1 MVNLAEK
8 VPYSVRSSHI
18 IHSDRLSN
26 RMTTKTWIDYSTG
39 IAWGTV
45 SLFVAL
51 VIAYVG
57 LLSAIYSDSISLLT
71 GMLISTLI
79 LYLGFTVVHEAGHG
93 NIAHDV
99 SWMKPIERF
108 MGWTSTLLFFIVPFG
123 LFAKTHDYHHAFTND
138 PDRDPDHWVRGDTW
152 IEASLRAL
160 TLPLNYLVLMLTRF
174 RKDPVIASTH
184 ASSIGYFITTFSIAA
199 SLVIAGYGMELLM
212 VGIIPIFLSSFILG
226 MLFDWIPHTPTRQQ
240 GRYQNT
246 RSYLFPG
253 LKFLTLGQN
262 YHHIHH
268 LYPRVSWYHY
278 QRVFNL
284 IRPALVKNNAPIEV
298 LFSRTHPGF
307 GESVYAKEPSSIDG
321 IHKLTLEVES
331 IEKLTP
337 DSVAISFAALNDKTI
352 NFKAG
357 QYVTVTK
364 LIANQAI
371 TRCYS
376 ICQAPSDGRLTIGVK
391 RVTGGQ
397 LSNYLNDDLK
407 VGDELTV
414 AGPFGD
420 FIYDPDSK
428 DNKSSLVLIA
438 AGSGITPLL
447 SIAKAAL
454 KNSTHLSREQGVHL
468 IYVNTDHNDVM
479 FHYQLAQLEGEYP
492 EKLQLTHLFS
502 RPYGANNKTQ
512 KSTYLTEDRLLALLS
527 SDSSVQAD
535 MKDCQYYIC
544 GPKGLKDTVTMTL
557 NNLQISEDQVFIE
570 EFSQTLPEPIGELHP
585 VNIVLPNGVSYQL
598 AIAENQTVLQ
608 AAQQSGIQIPH
619 ACGIGQCG
627 CCMMKIELGQA
638 NLSIENPPGLL
649 PKEQAEGLTLACLC
663 QPKSALSLSSA
674 S

>member
-1 MVNLAEK
+1 
-8 VPYSVRSSHI
+8 
-18 IHSDRLSN
+18 
-26 RMTTKTWIDYSTG
+26 
-39 IAWGTV
+39 
-45 SLFVAL
+45 
-51 VIAYVG
+51 
-57 LLSAIYSDSISLLT
+57 
-71 GMLISTLI
+71 
-79 LYLGFTVVHEAGHG
+79 
-93 NIAHDV
+93 
-99 SWMKPIERF
+99 

-152 IEASLRAL
+152 IEASLRAF

-184 ASSIGYFITTFSIAA
+184 ASSILYFIVTFSIAA
-199 SLVIAGYGMELLM
+199 SLVIAGYGIELLM

-240 GRYQNT
+240 SRYQNT

-284 IRPALVKNNAPIEV
+284 IRPTLVKNNAPIEV
-298 LFSRTHPGF
+298 LFSKTHPGF

-321 IHKLTLEVES
+321 IHKLTLDVES

-337 DSVAISFAALNDKTI
+337 SSVAISFATLNGKTI

-364 LIANQAI
+364 LIAGQAV

-376 ICQAPSDGRLTIGVK
+376 ICQAPHEGKLTIGVK
-391 RVTGGQ
+391 AVSGGL
-397 LSNYLNDDLK
+397 LSNYLNEDLK

-414 AGPFGD
+414 AGPFGE
-420 FIYDPDSK
+420 FIYPPTPKVQSQ
-428 DNKSSLVLIA
+428 SLVLIA
-438 AGSGITPLL
+438 GGSGITPLL
-447 SIAKAAL
+447 SIAKTAL
-454 KNSTHLSREQGVHL
+454 QNGSNLPTETHVHL
-468 IYVNTDHNDVM
+468 IYANTHNSDVM
-479 FHYQLAQLEGEYP
+479 FHQQLAQLQGEYP
-492 EKLQLTHLFS
+492 EQFQLTYLFS

-512 KSTYLTEDRLLALLS
+512 KSTYLTENRLLALLTG
-527 SDSSVQAD
+527 DSSAHAD
-535 MKDCQYYIC
+535 MKGCQYYIC
-544 GPKGLKDTVTMTL
+544 GPNGLKDTVTMTL
-557 NNLQISEDQVFIE
+557 NNLQISEGQVFIE
-570 EFSQTLPEPIGELHP
+570 EFSQTLPEPIGELYP
-585 VNIVLPNGVSYQL
+585 VNIVLPNGESYQL
-598 AIAENQTVLQ
+598 GIAENQTVLQ

-619 ACGIGQCG
+619 ACGVGQCG
-627 CCMMKIELGQA
+627 CCMMKIEQGQA
-638 NLSIENPPGLL
+638 NLSIKNPPGLL

-663 QPKSALSLSSA
+663 QPASALTLSSA